1 MKLLITGASGYL
13 GKYIIRN
20 IQPKVE
26 KLYLLVQKEYLEN
39 LKEDFGHYSNVEI
52 IAGDIKNPLVFD
64 REIDFYKIKGEV
76 DALLHTAGCNDE
88 KTDLSTCYL
97 KNVRGTQNI
106 LQMAKTW
113 TKLKTIHYVSTL
125 AVVGDFK
132 GILRP
137 ELLDYGQKF
146 SSDFAKSK
154 FEAEKLFREYD
165 LGKIKKNIYRL
176 GHLVGESADGKSPPS
191 RGPYNFFEGLIRLKP
206 KNFLINTL
214 KYLPL
219 PIEKEFIIPLIPV
232 NQASEFIVKKVLKRG
247 EKSALKCYHV
257 YSDRCPT
264 LKDFVQESFDKFGFS
279 INIVAAPKEKMIN
292 PIMEK
297 IGFSRNF
304 LDNLFPIKAMPERNV
319 SHVYPKSARGVYSPN
334 KWDLIDSVK
343 NKKFNP

>member
-13 GKYIIRN
+13 GKYIIRD
-20 IQPKVE
+20 IRPKVS
-26 KLYLLVQKEYLEN
+26 KLYLLVQKEHLRH
-39 LKEDFGHYSNVEI
+39 LKDDFGHFNNVEI
-52 IAGDIKNPLVFD
+52 ISGDIKNPLVFD
-64 REIDFYKIKGEV
+64 DEADFKKVKGEV
-76 DALLHTAGCNDE
+76 DSLLHAAGCNDE

-113 TKLKTIHYVSTL
+113 TNLKTIHYVSTL

-132 GILRP
+132 GIMRP

-165 LGKIKKNIYRL
+165 LGKTKKNIYRL
-176 GHLVGESADGKSPPS
+176 GHLVGESANGGNPPS
-191 RGPYNFFEGLIRLKP
+191 RGPYDFFEGLIRLKP

-232 NQASEFIVKKVLKRG
+232 NKASEFIAEKVLKRR
-247 EKSALKCYHV
+247 EKGSLKCYHV
-257 YSDRCPT
+257 YSDECPT
-264 LKDFVQESFDKFGFS
+264 IKDFVQESFDKFGFS

-297 IGFSRNF
+297 IGLTRNF
-304 LDNLFPIKAMPERNV
+304 LDNLFPIKAMPEKKKGLRFPRDV
-319 SHVYPKSARGVYSPN
+319 RSLYSSF
-334 KWDLIDSVK
+334 KWEPMESIK
-343 NKKFNP
+343 NKEFNP